1 MVSLCLGVTAFV
13 LYFIYDINSFTRQW
27 RILHSFFFLGT
38 CLLAVATG
46 IDLSQA
52 WHAGVFSGAADKLLL
67 TAALIS
73 FAALIYSLFFALPF
87 KQTYSEQTDG
97 RRVYRKG
104 VYALC
109 RHPGIL
115 CFFATYIF
123 LGLAALP
130 GAMLL
135 HGLIFSLLNL
145 IYAWFQDLI
154 TFPKTFCDY
163 DDYKIHVPFLIPTRN
178 SATIAYK
185 TLFATHDDEEDVP

>member
-1 MVSLCLGVTAFV
+1 MVSLSLGVTAFV
-13 LYFIYDINSFTRQW
+13 LYFIYDINSFTRKW
-27 RILHSFFFLGT
+27 RILHSFFFWGT
-38 CLLAVATG
+38 GLLAAATG
-46 IDLSQA
+46 IDFWQA
-52 WHAGVFSGAADKLLL
+52 WHCGAFSGAGDGLLL
-67 TAALIS
+67 AGALVC

-130 GAMLL
+130 GAMIW

-145 IYAWFQDLI
+145 LYAWFQDQI

-163 DDYKIHVPFLIPTRN
+163 DDYRIHVPFLIPTKN
-178 SATIAYK
+178 SVVIAYR
-185 TLFATHDDEEDVP
+185 TLLATHDDEEDVP